1 MLLDVLDNF
10 DRTATAISK
19 SHTIQVPDQAA
30 ICFQRVFRMSA
41 SLRRRTRLS
50 TMTGIPPGYRIS
62 PVTICAGF
70 RISLGPLEYPSQVTR
85 RTDIGVDGVAAPHGG
100 HD

>member
-1 MLLDVLDNF
+1 
-10 DRTATAISK
+10 
-19 SHTIQVPDQAA
+19 
-30 ICFQRVFRMSA
+30 
-41 SLRRRTRLS
+41 
-50 TMTGIPPGYRIS
+50 MTGIPPGYRIS